1 MTLALHGGT
10 PVRSAPWPAWPPPL
24 DAAQRALVTEV
35 LESGLWGAT
44 QGGSAVT
51 DLVAAFARRS
61 GVPYGVAVG
70 NATLGL
76 FAALRGLGVG
86 RGDEV
91 IVPAY
96 TFVAS
101 ATAVLLAGATPVI
114 ADVNPVDLHLSPEAV
129 EAALTSRTA
138 AIMPVHLA
146 GSPADMDPLNA
157 LAARHGLVVV
167 EDAAQ
172 AHGATYKGRPVG
184 GLGDAGVYSFQA
196 SKAMTAGEGGLIVCR
211 DEATY
216 EAIWSVCNLGRKR
229 GGQWYGHPTIG
240 WNLRLTEIQAAL
252 LLPWL
257 DRLDAEIDHRESFC
271 TAAEH
276 ALTAQPWKPHD
287 GEPVGAGPAG
297 GSEGTGAGS
306 GVRDGESADVGSAS
320 DRGSVGVRP
329 ACGGGPSDVRLPYG
343 RELPVSVVPQPP
355 GTTRDSR
362 HLLMLRLH
370 MPVDREFLLAAMVAE
385 GVPLDAGYPPLGTF
399 AALAREGARAEPCPA
414 AEAAAQEV
422 VWVRQ
427 SMLMDDP
434 RHAVHLA
441 EALSKVLAAMP
452 PRAQA

>member
-24 DAAQRALVTEV
+24 DPAQRALVTEV
-35 LESGLWGAT
+35 LESGRWGAT

-51 DLVAAFARRS
+51 DLTAAFARGS

-114 ADVNPVDLHLSPEAV
+114 ADVDPVDLHLSPEAV
-129 EAALTSRTA
+129 EAALTGRTA

-172 AHGATYKGRPVG
+172 AHGATYKDRPIG

-211 DEATY
+211 DEAAY
-216 EAIWSVCNLGRKR
+216 EAIWSVCNLGRKQ

-257 DRLDAEIDHRESFC
+257 DRLDAEIDRRESFC

-276 ALTAQPWKPHD
+276 ALAAEQ
-287 GEPVGAGPAG
+287 
-297 GSEGTGAGS
+297 
-306 GVRDGESADVGSAS
+306 
-320 DRGSVGVRP
+320 
-329 ACGGGPSDVRLPYG
+329 
-343 RELPVSVVPQPP
+343 LPVSVVPRPP

-362 HLLMLRLH
+362 HLLMLRVH
-370 MPVDREFLLAAMVAE
+370 VPVDREFLLAAMAAE

-399 AALAREGARAEPCPA
+399 EALAREGARAEPYPG
-414 AEAAAQEV
+414 AEAAAREV

-441 EALSKVLAAMP
+441 EALAKVLAAMP
-452 PRAQA
+452 PRDQA

>member
-1 MTLALHGGT
+1 MLAVTLALHGGT

-24 DAAQRALVTEV
+24 DPAQRALVTEV
-35 LESGLWGAT
+35 LESGRWGAT

-51 DLVAAFARRS
+51 DLTAAFARGS

-114 ADVNPVDLHLSPEAV
+114 ADVDPVDLHLSPEAV
-129 EAALTSRTA
+129 EAALTGRTA

-172 AHGATYKGRPVG
+172 AHGATYKDRPIG

-211 DEATY
+211 DEAAY
-216 EAIWSVCNLGRKR
+216 EAIWSVCNLGRKQ

-257 DRLDAEIDHRESFC
+257 DRLDAEIDRRESFC

-276 ALTAQPWKPHD
+276 ALAAEQ
-287 GEPVGAGPAG
+287 
-297 GSEGTGAGS
+297 
-306 GVRDGESADVGSAS
+306 
-320 DRGSVGVRP
+320 
-329 ACGGGPSDVRLPYG
+329 
-343 RELPVSVVPQPP
+343 LPVSVVPRPP

-362 HLLMLRLH
+362 HLLMLRVH
-370 MPVDREFLLAAMVAE
+370 VPVDREFLLAAMAAE

-399 AALAREGARAEPCPA
+399 EALAREGARAEPYPG
-414 AEAAAQEV
+414 AEAAAREV

-441 EALSKVLAAMP
+441 EALAKVLAAMP
-452 PRAQA
+452 PRDQA

>member
-1 MTLALHGGT
+1 MKGRSPVTLAIHGGT

-24 DAAQRALVTEV
+24 DPAQRELVTKV

-44 QGGSAVT
+44 QGGSVVA
-51 DLVAAFARRS
+51 DLTGAFARRS

-101 ATAVLLAGATPVI
+101 ATAVLLAGAVPVI
-114 ADVNPVDLHLSPEAV
+114 ADVDPVDLHLSPGAV
-129 EAALTSRTA
+129 RDAVTGRTA

-146 GSPADMDPLNA
+146 GSPADMDALND
-157 LAARHGLVVV
+157 LAARHGLSVV

-172 AHGATYKGRPVG
+172 AHGATYRDRPVG

-211 DEATY
+211 DQAVHDRV
-216 EAIWSVCNLGRKR
+216 WSACNVGRAP
-229 GGQWYGHPTIG
+229 GGRWYGHPSVG

-257 DRLDAEIDHRESFC
+257 DRLDEEIDRRNAFC
-271 TAAEH
+271 AALE
-276 ALTAQPWKPHD
+276 
-287 GEPVGAGPAG
+287 
-297 GSEGTGAGS
+297 
-306 GVRDGESADVGSAS
+306 
-320 DRGSVGVRP
+320 
-329 ACGGGPSDVRLPYG
+329 
-343 RELPVSVVPQPP
+343 RELAHVPEVTVVPRPE

-362 HLLMLRLH
+362 HLLMLRLDAG
-370 MPVDREFLLAAMVAE
+370 VDREFVLAAMAAE
-385 GVPLDAGYPPLGTF
+385 GVPLDAGYPPLGTM
-399 AALAREGARAEPCPA
+399 AALTAEGARVEPCPGA
-414 AEAAAQEV
+414 EEAARTV

-427 SMLMDDP
+427 AMLMDAPGAAGD
-434 RHAVHLA
+434 VA
-441 EALSKVLAAMP
+441 EALAKVLAN
-452 PRAQA
+452 

>member
-35 LESGLWGAT
+35 LESGRWGAT

-51 DLVAAFARRS
+51 DLVAAFAGRS

-101 ATAVLLAGATPVI
+101 ATAVLLTGATPVI

-129 EAALTSRTA
+129 EAALTGRTA

-276 ALTAQPWKPHD
+276 ALTAEPWIAPSR
-287 GEPVGAGPAG
+287 EPAGVGPAG
-297 GSEGTGAGS
+297 AGDWAGMRS
-306 GVRDGESADVGSAS
+306 APDCESA
-320 DRGSVGVRP
+320 GVQS
-329 ACGGGPSDVRLPYG
+329 ACGGGPSGARLPYG
-343 RELPVSVVPQPP
+343 AELPVSVVPQPP

-370 MPVDREFLLAAMVAE
+370 VPVDREFLLAAMAAE

-399 AALAREGARAEPCPA
+399 EALAREGARVEQCPA

-434 RHAVHLA
+434 RNAVHLA
-441 EALSKVLAAMP
+441 EALAKVLAAMP
-452 PRAQA
+452 PRDQA

>member
-1 MTLALHGGT
+1 MTLAIHGGT
-10 PVRSAPWPAWPPPL
+10 PVRSASWPAWPPPL
-24 DAAQRALVTEV
+24 DPAQRELVTKV

-44 QGGSAVT
+44 QGGSVVA
-51 DLVAAFARRS
+51 DLTAAFASRS

-101 ATAVLLAGATPVI
+101 ATAVLLAGAVPVV
-114 ADVNPVDLHLSPEAV
+114 ADVDPVDLHLSPGAV
-129 EAALTSRTA
+129 RDAVTGRTA

-146 GSPADMDPLNA
+146 GSPADMDPLND
-157 LAARHGLVVV
+157 LAARHGLAVV

-172 AHGATYKGRPVG
+172 AHGATYRDRPVG

-211 DEATY
+211 DQAVHERV
-216 EAIWSVCNLGRKR
+216 WSACNVGRAP
-229 GGQWYGHPTIG
+229 GGRWYGHPSVG

-257 DRLDAEIDHRESFC
+257 DRLDEEIERRNAFC
-271 TAAEH
+271 AALE
-276 ALTAQPWKPHD
+276 
-287 GEPVGAGPAG
+287 
-297 GSEGTGAGS
+297 
-306 GVRDGESADVGSAS
+306 
-320 DRGSVGVRP
+320 
-329 ACGGGPSDVRLPYG
+329 
-343 RELPVSVVPQPP
+343 RELAHVPEVTVVPQPE

-362 HLLMLRLH
+362 HLLMLRLDAG
-370 MPVDREFLLAAMVAE
+370 VDREFALAAMAAE
-385 GVPLDAGYPPLGTF
+385 GVPLDAGYPPLGTM
-399 AALAREGARAEPCPA
+399 AALTAEGARAEPCPGA
-414 AEAAAQEV
+414 EEAARTV

-427 SMLMDDP
+427 AMLMDAPEAAGD
-434 RHAVHLA
+434 VA
-441 EALSKVLAAMP
+441 EALAKVITHCSRERP
-452 PRAQA
+452 

>member
-24 DAAQRALVTEV
+24 DPAQRALVTEV
-35 LESGLWGAT
+35 LESGQWGAT
-44 QGGSAVT
+44 QGGSTVA
-51 DLVAAFARRS
+51 DLTAAFAHRS

-114 ADVNPVDLHLSPEAV
+114 VDVNPVDLHLSPEAV
-129 EAALTSRTA
+129 EAALTDKTA

-146 GSPADMDPLNA
+146 GSPADMDPHNA

-167 EDAAQ
+167 EDTAQ
-172 AHGATYKGRPVG
+172 AHGATYKDRPVG

-196 SKAMTAGEGGLIVCR
+196 SKALTAGEGGLIVCR
-211 DEATY
+211 DESAY
-216 EAIWSVCNLGRKR
+216 EAIWSVCNLGRR
-229 GGQWYGHPTIG
+229 LGGQWYGHPSVG

-257 DRLDAEIDHRESFC
+257 DRLDAEIDRREAFC
-271 TAAEH
+271 AAVERE
-276 ALTAQPWKPHD
+276 LTAGRGAAHS
-287 GEPVGAGPAG
+287 GESVV
-297 GSEGTGAGS
+297 AGS
-306 GVRDGESADVGSAS
+306 
-320 DRGSVGVRP
+320 
-329 ACGGGPSDVRLPYG
+329 
-343 RELPVSVVPQPP
+343 VSVVPRPP

-362 HLLMLRLH
+362 HLLMLRFH
-370 MPVDREFLLAAMVAE
+370 EPVDREFLLAAMAAE
-385 GVPLDAGYPPLGTF
+385 GVPLEGGYPPLGTM
-399 AALAREGARAEPCPA
+399 AALTREGARAEPCPA
-414 AEAAAQEV
+414 AEAAAREV

-434 RHAVHLA
+434 RHATHLT
-441 EALSKVLAAMP
+441 EALAKVLAAMP
-452 PRAQA
+452 RHGSTL

>member
-24 DAAQRALVTEV
+24 DPAQRALVTEV
-35 LESGLWGAT
+35 LESGQWGAT
-44 QGGSAVT
+44 QGGSTVA
-51 DLVAAFARRS
+51 DLTAAFAHRS

-114 ADVNPVDLHLSPEAV
+114 VDVNPVDLHLSPEAV
-129 EAALTSRTA
+129 EAALTDKTA

-167 EDAAQ
+167 EDTAQ
-172 AHGATYKGRPVG
+172 AHGATYKDRPVG

-211 DEATY
+211 DEAAY
-216 EAIWSVCNLGRKR
+216 EAIWSVCNLGRR
-229 GGQWYGHPTIG
+229 LGGQWYGHPSVG

-257 DRLDAEIDHRESFC
+257 DRLDTEIARREAFC
-271 TAAEH
+271 AAAERELADWCAAH
-276 ALTAQPWKPHD
+276 GDQSAGVGAAGGGESAGAQSAC
-287 GEPVGAGPAG
+287 GAGP
-297 GSEGTGAGS
+297 SGA
-306 GVRDGESADVGSAS
+306 RTA
-320 DRGSVGVRP
+320 
-329 ACGGGPSDVRLPYG
+329 YG
-343 RELPVSVVPQPP
+343 RGLPVSVVPRPP

-362 HLLMLRLH
+362 HLLMLRFH
-370 MPVDREFLLAAMVAE
+370 EPVDREFLLAAMAAE
-385 GVPLDAGYPPLGTF
+385 GVPLEGGYPPLGTM
-399 AALAREGARAEPCPA
+399 AALVREGARVEPCPA
-414 AEAAAQEV
+414 AEAAAREV

-434 RHAVHLA
+434 RHAAHLA
-441 EALSKVLAAMP
+441 EALAKVLAAMP
-452 PRAQA
+452 PA

>member
-35 LESGLWGAT
+35 LESGRWGAT

-51 DLVAAFARRS
+51 DLVAAFAHRS
-61 GVPYGVAVG
+61 GVPYAVAVG

-101 ATAVLLAGATPVI
+101 ATAVLLTGATPVI

-129 EAALTSRTA
+129 EAALTGRTA

-276 ALTAQPWKPHD
+276 ALTAESRLARG
-287 GEPVGAGPAG
+287 GEPVGVASAG
-297 GSEGTGAGS
+297 
-306 GVRDGESADVGSAS
+306 
-320 DRGSVGVRP
+320 
-329 ACGGGPSDVRLPYG
+329 GGGPSGARLPYG
-343 RELPVSVVPQPP
+343 AELPVSVVPQPP

-370 MPVDREFLLAAMVAE
+370 VPVDREFLLAAMAAE

-399 AALAREGARAEPCPA
+399 EALAREGARVEQCPA

-434 RHAVHLA
+434 RNAVHLA
-441 EALSKVLAAMP
+441 EALAKVLAAMP
-452 PRAQA
+452 PRDQA